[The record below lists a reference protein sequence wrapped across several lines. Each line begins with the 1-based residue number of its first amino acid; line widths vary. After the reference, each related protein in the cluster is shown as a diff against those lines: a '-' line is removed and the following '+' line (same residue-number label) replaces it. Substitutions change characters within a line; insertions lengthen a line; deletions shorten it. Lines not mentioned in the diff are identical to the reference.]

1 MYYDN
6 RPLQSYNAIF
16 NLSVTV
22 RSKGKT
28 WSHKIPA
35 CIRFLKHG
43 YKVVWLRYFKKD
55 VKEMMSKDFYSK
67 KLIQKINEELNK
79 NQSKI
84 KWNLTRDNFKQDGKF
99 VYFRKSK
106 KDKWRWFIAVH
117 CLSDEQALKSA
128 DDPDINRIVFDEYR
142 LTPEKMSRYRG
153 NPVTDFLSI
162 WTTIKRNNDVKVFM
176 LGNKE
181 SVSDPFLS
189 YFGVQELD
197 VKFQGIKTFK
207 DGTLAVEQ
215 SNEVPD
221 ETRTDFDAKFQKLL
235 SGTGYGEFLYNGE
248 IRNVDKT
255 RLKPKPRNCSIYCC
269 FDCGT
274 PVTAFLDRFGN
285 IYFEKGI
292 DKSRTIGVDKLTDKY
307 KRAYVISSED
317 RVKRFMTLNYAFKM
331 NKVFYTDE
339 RAFEQGYKI
348 LRILGIVKG
357 V

>member
-106 KDKWRWFIAVH
+106 KNKWRWFIAVH

-153 NPVTDFLSI
+153 NPVPRRPNACCPRRHHDDRTAEHLRQPPGILSDLLC
-162 WTTIKRNNDVKVFM
+162 R
-176 LGNKE
+176 
-181 SVSDPFLS
+181 
-189 YFGVQELD
+189 
-197 VKFQGIKTFK
+197 GICHRA
-207 DGTLAVEQ
+207 GGGLALRQ
-215 SNEVPD
+215 SG
-221 ETRTDFDAKFQKLL
+221 L
-235 SGTGYGEFLYNGE
+235 
-248 IRNVDKT
+248 
-255 RLKPKPRNCSIYCC
+255 
-269 FDCGT
+269 
-274 PVTAFLDRFGN
+274 
-285 IYFEKGI
+285 
-292 DKSRTIGVDKLTDKY
+292 
-307 KRAYVISSED
+307 
-317 RVKRFMTLNYAFKM
+317 
-331 NKVFYTDE
+331 
-339 RAFEQGYKI
+339 
-348 LRILGIVKG
+348 
-357 V
+357 